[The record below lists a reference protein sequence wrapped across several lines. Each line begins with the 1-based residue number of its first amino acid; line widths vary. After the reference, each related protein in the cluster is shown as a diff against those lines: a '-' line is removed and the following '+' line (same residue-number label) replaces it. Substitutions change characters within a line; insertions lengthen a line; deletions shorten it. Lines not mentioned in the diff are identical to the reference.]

1 MNDRRMNLLK
11 EKKEELVSECKVS
24 RLKSTHRKEDD
35 SKKIQ
40 QFDDARKQ
48 AVFSKANEGGSVL
61 LNQLKDCDVLTLI
74 CSLYIR

>member
-35 SKKIQ
+35 SRKIQ

-61 LNQLKDCDVLTLI
+61 LFNEETMTGLKKKHPD
-74 CSLYIR
+74 SQP